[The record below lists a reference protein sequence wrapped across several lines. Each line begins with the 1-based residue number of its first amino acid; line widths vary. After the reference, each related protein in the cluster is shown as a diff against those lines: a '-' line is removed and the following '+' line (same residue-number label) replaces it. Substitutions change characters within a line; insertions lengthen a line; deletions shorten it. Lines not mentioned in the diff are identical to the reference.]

1 MPRTFN
7 KRQKRKVYLFC
18 CEDNKSSRIYLNAIK
33 LAYGV
38 NIQTI
43 TSGDMRP
50 EALRKR
56 LRREINSYNKGEVKE
71 GFCLFD
77 RDELSAAEF
86 KKEIEETDFTYK
98 KVHVSAAVSAP
109 CYEYWLLLHLRN
121 TDQDFH
127 SSHECCEC
135 LKKEINRQNKL
146 DLSVEEMK
154 KRNDIFMLVG
164 GKEGLQ
170 RAIQNARG
178 YAYHL
183 SGIPYTNM
191 HDVIEGILNQ
201 NNQSA

>member
-18 CEDNKSSRIYLNAIK
+18 CEDNKSSRIYLNAVK
-33 LAYGV
+33 SAYGV

-50 EALRKR
+50 AALRKR
-56 LRREINSYNKGEVKE
+56 LKREIDSYNTGEVKE

-77 RDELSAAEF
+77 RDELSVPEF
-86 KKEIEETDFTYK
+86 KQETEKTHFTYK
-98 KVHVSAAVSAP
+98 KVPVSAAVSSP
-109 CYEYWLLLHLRN
+109 CYEYWLLLHLRK
-121 TDQDFH
+121 TDKGFH

-135 LKKEINRQNKL
+135 LKNEINRQNNL

-154 KRNDIFMLVG
+154 KRNDIFTLVG

-170 RAIQNARG
+170 RAIQNARS
-178 YAYHL
+178 YAYYL
-183 SGIPYTNM
+183 SGTPYTNM

-201 NNQSA
+201 NNQFP